1 VSGSTPFLGLPAHLV
16 VPTLLFLSNAYFKAP
31 DRPLDPWPFQTSPY
45 STFDLRCRQYIRP
58 LLLILE
64 TYRMVFQGWFSAY
77 ENLIAFTKKNQRKV
91 SEFSPTERKVPGKC
105 LLTSHVALCG

>member
-1 VSGSTPFLGLPAHLV
+1 
-16 VPTLLFLSNAYFKAP
+16 
-31 DRPLDPWPFQTSPY
+31 
-45 STFDLRCRQYIRP
+45 
-58 LLLILE
+58 
-64 TYRMVFQGWFSAY
+64 MVFQGWFSAY